1 MTRLERLLSIALVL
15 SARRR
20 LRAQELAEEFSVTLR
35 TVYRDIRALQQAGFP
50 VVGTAGDGYRIPAAS
65 QLRPL
70 AFEPGEA
77 EVLVMA
83 ARLLDALVDASL
95 KDRLRSAV
103 SKLEAVLSPAAI
115 ERVQDLRDRVAIGP
129 RDRPS
134 GPVATLLE
142 AVNSRRVVTVAY
154 DGLARGE
161 RTHRAIEP
169 IGLVRYANVW
179 LVPAFCRL
187 RKDLRVFR
195 ADRVVDARLTSE
207 AFVPRPGLT
216 LTDYIRMCEREAAA
230 CTSPD
235 KPLSPARRSLQAVA
249 TEPHHQEASHERT
262 HPDRHDPGQS
272 QSRF

>member
-1 MTRLERLLSIALVL
+1 MTRLERLLNMALVL

-20 LRAQELAEEFSVTLR
+20 LRAWELAEEFGVALR
-35 TVYRDIRALQQAGFP
+35 TVYRDVRALQQAGFP

-70 AFEPGEA
+70 ALEPGEA

-103 SKLEAVLSPAAI
+103 PKLEAVLSPAAI
-115 ERVQDLRDRVAIGP
+115 QRVQEQRDRVVIEP
-129 RDRPS
+129 RNRPS
-134 GPVATLLE
+134 GPLATLLE
-142 AVNSRRVVTVAY
+142 AVNARRVATIAY

-179 LVPAFCRL
+179 LVPAYCRL
-187 RKDLRVFR
+187 RDDLRVFR
-195 ADRVVDARLTSE
+195 ADRVVDAQLTPE
-207 AFVPRPGLT
+207 RFTPRPGLT
-216 LTDYIRMCEREAAA
+216 LTDYIRTCEREAAVW
-230 CTSPD
+230 TPPD
-235 KPLSPARRSLQAVA
+235 KPLSPAG
-249 TEPHHQEASHERT
+249 RT
-262 HPDRHDPGQS
+262 L
-272 QSRF
+272 